1 MKEHLEQEGQE
12 KLISSTSD
20 ASLYLKSIA
29 IPLFAFLCIAGSI
42 VILAFSF
49 VLLQNNCAG
58 CRSSNEDVD
67 SRNLEAVL
75 GLIAVPLCIIGGL
88 TDFGRRSTRGR
99 RRHRVSSNRF
109 WQLRLTN
116 RESKR
121 ALRQRPKI
129 FSGSVLSSSHSSLTL
144 NNVGAGQLK

>member
-49 VLLQNNCAG
+49 VLLQNNYVG
-58 CRSSNEDVD
+58 CRSSNEEVD

-88 TDFGRRSTRGR
+88 TDFRRRSTRGR
-99 RRHRVSSNRF
+99 RRPRVSSNRF
-109 WQLRLTN
+109 W
-116 RESKR
+116 
-121 ALRQRPKI
+121 
-129 FSGSVLSSSHSSLTL
+129 
-144 NNVGAGQLK
+144 

>member
-12 KLISSTSD
+12 KLISSASD

-58 CRSSNEDVD
+58 CRSSNEEVD

-88 TDFGRRSTRGR
+88 TDFRRRSTRGR
-99 RRHRVSSNRF
+99 RRPRVSSNRF
-109 WQLRLTN
+109 W
-116 RESKR
+116 
-121 ALRQRPKI
+121 
-129 FSGSVLSSSHSSLTL
+129 
-144 NNVGAGQLK
+144 

>member
-12 KLISSTSD
+12 KLTVSSTSD

-29 IPLFAFLCIAGSI
+29 ILLFAFLCRAGSI

-49 VLLQNNCAG
+49 VLLQNNCAD
-58 CRSSNEDVD
+58 CSSSNEDGD

-88 TDFGRRSTRGR
+88 TDFGRRSARGR

-109 WQLRLTN
+109 W
-116 RESKR
+116 
-121 ALRQRPKI
+121 
-129 FSGSVLSSSHSSLTL
+129 
-144 NNVGAGQLK
+144 